1 VPSLLGSGSVA
12 QDRGVALRPEHAASD
27 SPENEG
33 WKKQSAGFCPISGT
47 VLRMTPRR
55 ALKSSLLP
63 SSLLLV
69 TPLAFWACAS
79 DPEPAPQGGAG
90 SAGMVSAGGSSGSS
104 AGGTGGAGGNGGT
117 GGSAAGMSSG
127 GAGLGGSGK
136 GGSSMGGA
144 TVAGGSAGDAPGGA
158 GASAG
163 SSSGGVSGAGTAGEG
178 VGGAGNGAGGSG
190 AGAGGTGGAP
200 TSEPFSFFMT
210 SQAGLARLAENPDGF
225 GGDLRF
231 GMADGLSGADEI
243 CRQLAEGSMPGNGK
257 TWRAFLSV
265 TEGPNGTP
273 VDAIDRVGEGPW
285 YDRLGR
291 TVAMTKE
298 DLLQVRPRGADP
310 AIVDDLPNE
319 DGVPNHDPGTGIIDN
334 HNVLTGSTTQG
345 TLDNQGLTATCQDWT
360 SSESD
365 GGRPRCGVS
374 WPRASLLNWISV
386 LNEGGCAPGATPP
399 GAESGPR
406 GTVGAL
412 GGYGGFYC
420 FALTP

>member
-1 VPSLLGSGSVA
+1 
-12 QDRGVALRPEHAASD
+12 
-27 SPENEG
+27 
-33 WKKQSAGFCPISGT
+33 
-47 VLRMTPRR
+47 MTSRR
-55 ALKSSLLP
+55 ALDPSSSP
-63 SSLLLV
+63 TSLLLV
-69 TPLAFWACAS
+69 APLALWACAS
-79 DPEPAPQGGAG
+79 DPEPAPQGSSGT
-90 SAGMVSAGGSSGSS
+90 AGMTSAGGSGGSS
-104 AGGTGGAGGNGGT
+104 TGGT
-117 GGSAAGMSSG
+117 GGSGGTASGAGGMSTG
-127 GAGLGGSGK
+127 GSGLGGS

-144 TVAGGSAGDAPGGA
+144 MVAGGSAGAATGGTAGAGANAGSSAGGA
-158 GASAG
+158 GGAG
-163 SSSGGVSGAGTAGEG
+163 SAGEG
-178 VGGAGNGAGGSG
+178 ASGGGSG
-190 AGAGGTGGAP
+190 AGAGGNGGDGAGAGGSGGAP

-210 SQAGLARLAENPDGF
+210 SQAGLVRLSENPDGF

-231 GMADGLSGADEI
+231 GKGDGLSGADEI
-243 CRQLAEGSMPGNGK
+243 CRQLAESSMPGNGK

-273 VDAIDRVGEGPW
+273 VNAIDRVGEGPW
-285 YDRLGR
+285 YDRVGR
-291 TVAMTKE
+291 IVAMTKE

-334 HNVLTGSTTQG
+334 HNVLTGSTTEG
-345 TLDNQGLTATCQDWT
+345 TVDNQGLSATCQDWT
-360 SSESD
+360 SSESE